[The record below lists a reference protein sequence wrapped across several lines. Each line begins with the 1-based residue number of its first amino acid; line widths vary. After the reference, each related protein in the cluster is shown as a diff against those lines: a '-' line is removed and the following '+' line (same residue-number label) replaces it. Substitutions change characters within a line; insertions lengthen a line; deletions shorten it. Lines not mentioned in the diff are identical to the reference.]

1 VAYPADDGFFM
12 PAEWTPHGRC
22 WMEWPTRAETWGER
36 IDAAREAYGEVA
48 EAIARFEPVTMIT
61 KPKNVAEVS
70 LLTASGINTFSLPHD
85 DSWMRDNGPT
95 FVVDGRGN
103 VAGVDWQ

>member
-1 VAYPADDGFFM
+1 
-12 PAEWTPHGRC
+12 
-22 WMEWPTRAETWGER
+22 MEWPTRAETWGER

-95 FVVDGRGN
+95 FVVEYCNVQNGANHIHVVWRDYETDFGGRRR
-103 VAGVDWQ
+103 VTP